1 MGCALRLEVDPRGSC
16 GEEEHQLRFYRKHAP
31 EPGPG
36 DLGVRRT
43 LSLRPHWALELA
55 LQAVTESPVQVRCYE
70 SVAAEAL
77 NRQRRCIWTIWG
89 SGGDAVEPHDCPSV
103 AAFVKELTRYGSG
116 EEEIEN

>member
-1 MGCALRLEVDPRGSC
+1 MGRSNRSAGSPLLASSQRRRRRSTTAYNCKAKQNQSDRFAAHNQTRRDLGCALRLEVDPRGSC

-55 LQAVTESPVQVRCYE
+55 LQAVTESPVQ
-70 SVAAEAL
+70 
-77 NRQRRCIWTIWG
+77 
-89 SGGDAVEPHDCPSV
+89 
-103 AAFVKELTRYGSG
+103 
-116 EEEIEN
+116 